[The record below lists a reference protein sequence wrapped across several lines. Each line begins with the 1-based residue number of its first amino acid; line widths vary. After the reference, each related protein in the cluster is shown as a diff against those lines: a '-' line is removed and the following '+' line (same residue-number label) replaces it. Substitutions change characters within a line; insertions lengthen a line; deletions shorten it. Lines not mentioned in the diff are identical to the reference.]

1 MPIEDPIQLSV
12 QLSPHWW
19 DRLQLVAER
28 CYASPSDFIR
38 EVVEAEIVRRELLQE
53 RPESCNPEW
62 LTLVTQRA
70 HSSRLQ

>member
-1 MPIEDPIQLSV
+1 MPIDDTIQLSV
-12 QLSPHWW
+12 RLPSPWW
-19 DRLQLVAER
+19 HRLQLVAGR

-53 RPESCNPEW
+53 QQGSCNPEW
-62 LTLVTQRA
+62 LTLVTQQI